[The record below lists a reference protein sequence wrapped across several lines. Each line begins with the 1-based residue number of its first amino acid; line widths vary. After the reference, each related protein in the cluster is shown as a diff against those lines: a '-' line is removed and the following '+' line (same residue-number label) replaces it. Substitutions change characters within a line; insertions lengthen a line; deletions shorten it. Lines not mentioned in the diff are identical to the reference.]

1 MHTVIVRFHPNS
13 KFLEK
18 IRNYVLYMFLD
29 SVNVSLYKELNSVLQ
44 KINEET
50 RENKFVK
57 DGIFPVI
64 NTVSM
69 PKLFSVGCR

>member
-1 MHTVIVRFHPNS
+1 MYTVIVKFHPNS

-18 IRNYVLYMFLD
+18 ILNYVLYMFAG

-44 KINEET
+44 KINKET
-50 RENKFVK
+50 RENQFVK

-64 NTVSM
+64 NTV
-69 PKLFSVGCR
+69 R

>member
-1 MHTVIVRFHPNS
+1 MVKFHPNN

-18 IRNYVLYMFLD
+18 IRNYVLYMFSD

-50 RENKFVK
+50 RENQFVK

-64 NTVSM
+64 NTVRFLLQR
-69 PKLFSVGCR
+69 K